1 MGIKGSVEEPGGLL
15 SAKSDVRRLEQRPLG
30 WDIVIR
36 GH

>member
-1 MGIKGSVEEPGGLL
+1 MGIKASEEEPDGLL
-15 SAKSDVRRLEQRPLG
+15 PAKSNVRRLEQRPLC